1 MKLIKCKG
9 AYHRTTVEN
18 DKDKIYIFTDNTNR
32 TSGSLPISDDSAYS
46 KRFGK
51 KGLRYPTMTSAV
63 LRGLDNAFPIT
74 TQRYYKKGSS
84 RAEGNWTDEDFKE
97 FKKVI
102 DEDVDVIKK
111 ACVERGIDTVIF
123 PSGGLL
129 NSSIADISFKRTPSL
144 YKYIIEKEIE
154 LRDFKIK

>member
-1 MKLIKCKG
+1 MKLIKNKG
-9 AYHRTTVEN
+9 GYHRATVEN

-74 TQRYYKKGSS
+74 TQKYYKKGSS
-84 RAEGNWTDEDFKE
+84 RAECNWVDEDLDE

-102 DEDVDVIKK
+102 DDDFEHIKK
-111 ACVERGIDTVIF
+111 ACKEKGYKKIF
-123 PSGGLL
+123 FPVNGVL
-129 NSSIADISFKRTPSL
+129 NGKISRLTIERTPKL
-144 YKYIIEKEIE
+144 FKYIVEKEIE
-154 LRDFKIK
+154 LKKFEI